1 MTAVLTLLEKT
12 VCMKSAEVFAAVPT
26 EALARLAARATEMR
40 VDRGQTVFDERD
52 DDQGIFIVVEGA
64 VELRKDDVVV
74 RVLAEGAVHGEL
86 FLQEIASQQYTAIAR
101 GDACVLTL
109 GRRDVF
115 EALHEH
121 PEFAVAMVRDL
132 ALRQHRLTERVIEL
146 ERQLASGAPASD
158 RSGRPDEIESP
169 APPPALPKWRGWWRL
184 AARTT
189 PKH

>member
-12 VCMKSAEVFAAVPT
+12 VCMKSTEVFAAIPT

-40 VDRGQTVFDERD
+40 VDRGQALFHERD

-74 RVLAEGAVHGEL
+74 RQLGEGAVHGEL
-86 FLQEIASQQYTAIAR
+86 FLQENESQQYTAIAGR
-101 GDACVLTL
+101 DARVLKL

-115 EALHEH
+115 HALYEH

-132 ALRQHRLTERVIEL
+132 ALRHHRLTERVIEL
-146 ERQLASGAPASD
+146 EQQVASGAPVSE
-158 RSGRPDEIESP
+158 RQQTLEEIESP
-169 APPPALPKWRGWWRL
+169 PPRPALPKWRAWWRL
-184 AARTT
+184 ARTT
-189 PKH
+189 PKQ